1 MNKLFSW
8 CRKKMTKE
16 NMIVLALSGVLL
28 MVVAIPTGKE
38 KNKTDTQTV
47 TMDSESNSAQQEAME
62 EKLAQF
68 LSRMEGAGRV
78 EVLIT
83 YASTEEQVIEK
94 ETPSV
99 TNSQT
104 SENDAGGTSRVI
116 SESSRQENTVYQ
128 TGRDGSKTPYV
139 THTLSAKVEG
149 VTVLAQGGDSSIL
162 QKNITEVIEAL
173 FDIEP
178 HKIKVAKMADTR

>member
-1 MNKLFSW
+1 
-8 CRKKMTKE
+8 MTKE

-38 KNKTDTQTV
+38 KNKTDESKSVQLDTQTV

-83 YASTEEQVIEK
+83 YASTEEQVIERRRRLSRIRRRVR
-94 ETPSV
+94 T
-99 TNSQT
+99 TQAAR
-104 SENDAGGTSRVI
+104 AG
-116 SESSRQENTVYQ
+116 
-128 TGRDGSKTPYV
+128 
-139 THTLSAKVEG
+139 
-149 VTVLAQGGDSSIL
+149 
-162 QKNITEVIEAL
+162 
-173 FDIEP
+173 
-178 HKIKVAKMADTR
+178 

>member
-1 MNKLFSW
+1 
-8 CRKKMTKE
+8 MTKE

-38 KNKTDTQTV
+38 KNKTDESKSVQLDTQTV

-94 ETPSV
+94 EMPSV

-104 SENDAGGTSRVI
+104 SENDAGRHEPGDFRVLA
-116 SESSRQENTVYQ
+116 SGKHGLSDR
-128 TGRDGSKTPYV
+128 RDGSKTPYV

-149 VTVLAQGGDSSIL
+149 VTVLGTGWGFPRFEEEHYRS
-162 QKNITEVIEAL
+162 
-173 FDIEP
+173 
-178 HKIKVAKMADTR
+178 H

>member
-1 MNKLFSW
+1 
-8 CRKKMTKE
+8 MTKE

-38 KNKTDTQTV
+38 KNKTDESKSVQLDTQTV

-104 SENDAGGTSRVI
+104 SEVI

-149 VTVLAQGGDSSIL
+149 VTVLAQGGDSPVL
-162 QKNITEVIEAL
+162 KKNITEVIEAL

>member
-1 MNKLFSW
+1 
-8 CRKKMTKE
+8 MTKE

-38 KNKTDTQTV
+38 KNKTDESKSVQLDTQTV

-83 YASTEEQVIEK
+83 YASTEEHCWACRSPK
-94 ETPSV
+94 R
-99 TNSQT
+99 
-104 SENDAGGTSRVI
+104 A
-116 SESSRQENTVYQ
+116 
-128 TGRDGSKTPYV
+128 
-139 THTLSAKVEG
+139 A
-149 VTVLAQGGDSSIL
+149 AL
-162 QKNITEVIEAL
+162 QL
-173 FDIEP
+173 WSCCP
-178 HKIKVAKMADTR
+178 L

>member
-1 MNKLFSW
+1 
-8 CRKKMTKE
+8 MTKE

-38 KNKTDTQTV
+38 KNKTDESKSVQLDTQTV

-94 ETPSV
+94 EMP
-99 TNSQT
+99 SQT

-149 VTVLAQGGDSSIL
+149 VTVLAQGGDSPVL
-162 QKNITEVIEAL
+162 KKNITVVIEAL
-173 FDIEP
+173 FDI
-178 HKIKVAKMADTR
+178 

>member
-38 KNKTDTQTV
+38 KNKTDESKSVQLDTQTV

-68 LSRMEGAGRV
+68 FQRLFYCFHRT
-78 EVLIT
+78 L
-83 YASTEEQVIEK
+83 
-94 ETPSV
+94 
-99 TNSQT
+99 
-104 SENDAGGTSRVI
+104 
-116 SESSRQENTVYQ
+116 
-128 TGRDGSKTPYV
+128 YV
-139 THTLSAKVEG
+139 CFYN
-149 VTVLAQGGDSSIL
+149 QW
-162 QKNITEVIEAL
+162 QL
-173 FDIEP
+173 FCF
-178 HKIKVAKMADTR
+178 AN

>member
-38 KNKTDTQTV
+38 KNKTDESKSVQLDTQTV

-68 LSRMEGAGRV
+68 LSRMEGAGRG
-78 EVLIT
+78 
-83 YASTEEQVIEK
+83 
-94 ETPSV
+94 
-99 TNSQT
+99 
-104 SENDAGGTSRVI
+104 GGTDHLRFH
-116 SESSRQENTVYQ
+116 RR
-128 TGRDGSKTPYV
+128 TGHRK
-139 THTLSAKVEG
+139 
-149 VTVLAQGGDSSIL
+149 GDAVCH
-162 QKNITEVIEAL
+162 E
-173 FDIEP
+173 F
-178 HKIKVAKMADTR
+178 ADE